1 LRGESER
8 YVNRGIVPGTFDPV
22 TSGHLD
28 IIERAAAL
36 FDELIVGVAF
46 SETKNGGPLFA
57 VEERITL
64 IEAATSHLPNV
75 SVRGF
80 DTLLVDFA
88 HSVNASVAIKGLRA
102 MTDFEREF
110 QMAALNWRLDSKV
123 ETMFIM
129 AAPDYMFLSSSA
141 VKEIARHGGTV
152 RGLVPD
158 VVCDALERKLNEA
171 R

>member
-1 LRGESER
+1 MK
-8 YVNRGIVPGTFDPV
+8 RGIVPGTFDPI

-28 IIERAAAL
+28 IIERASGL
-36 FDELIVGVAF
+36 FDELVVGVAL
-46 SETKNGGPLFA
+46 SKNKNSGPLFEA
-57 VEERITL
+57 RERVML
-64 IEAATSHLPNV
+64 IEAATSHLSNV
-75 SVRGF
+75 SVRSF

-88 HSVNASVAIKGLRA
+88 DEVGGSVIVKGLRA

-110 QMAALNWRLDSKV
+110 QMSALNWRLDSKV

-129 AAPDYMFLSSSA
+129 AIPEYMFLSSSA
-141 VKEIARHGGTV
+141 VKEIARHGGSV

-158 VVCDALERKLNEA
+158 VVCDALERKMQEA

>member
-1 LRGESER
+1 M
-8 YVNRGIVPGTFDPV
+8 NRGIVPGTFDPV

-28 IIERAAAL
+28 IIERASGL
-36 FDELIVGVAF
+36 FDDVVVGVAL
-46 SETKNGGPLFA
+46 SPDKGGGPLFTP
-57 VEERITL
+57 EERVAL
-64 IEAATSHLPNV
+64 IQQATSHLTNV
-75 SVRGF
+75 SVRAF

-88 HSVNASVAIKGLRA
+88 EEVDASVIVKGLRA

-110 QMAALNWRLDSKV
+110 QMAALNWRLDSDV

-129 AAPDYMFLSSSA
+129 SVPEYMYLSSSA
-141 VKEIARHGGTV
+141 VKEIAVHGGNV

-158 VVCDALERKLNEA
+158 HVAEALERRFASA

>member
-1 LRGESER
+1 
-8 YVNRGIVPGTFDPV
+8 VKRGIVPGTFDPV

-28 IIERAAAL
+28 IIERAASI
-36 FDELIVGVAF
+36 FDEVVVGVAH
-46 SETKNGGPLFA
+46 SPQKNGGPLFT
-57 VEERITL
+57 VDERIAL
-64 IEAATSHLPNV
+64 VVKATERFGNV
-75 SVRGF
+75 SVAPF

-88 HSVNASVAIKGLRA
+88 EKAGASVIVKGLRA

-129 AAPDYMFLSSSA
+129 AVPEYMYLSSSA
-141 VKEIARHGGTV
+141 VKEIARHGGSV

-158 VVCDALERKLNEA
+158 HVAEALESKLSTA
-171 R
+171 P

>member
-1 LRGESER
+1 MK
-8 YVNRGIVPGTFDPV
+8 RGIVPGTFDPV

-28 IIERAAAL
+28 IIERASVL
-36 FDELIVGVAF
+36 FDDLVVGIALS
-46 SETKNGGPLFA
+46 SEKGHGPLFTP
-57 VEERITL
+57 EERVEL
-64 IEAATSHLPNV
+64 IEAATSHLSNV
-75 SVRGF
+75 SVRAF

-88 HSVNASVAIKGLRA
+88 EEVGASVICKGLRA

-110 QMAALNWRLDSKV
+110 QMAALNWRLDREV

-129 AAPDYMFLSSSA
+129 AIPEYMYLSSSA
-141 VKEIARHGGTV
+141 VKEIASHGGSV

-158 VVCDALERKLNEA
+158 VVCDALSRKLSEA

>member
-1 LRGESER
+1 M
-8 YVNRGIVPGTFDPV
+8 NRGIVPGTFDPV

-28 IIERAAAL
+28 IIERAAVL

-46 SETKNGGPLFA
+46 SDAKNGGPLFSA
-57 VEERITL
+57 EERVAL
-64 IEAATSHLPNV
+64 IEEATSHLPNV
-75 SVRGF
+75 SVRPF

-88 HSVNASVAIKGLRA
+88 HEVGASVAIKGLRA

-129 AAPDYMFLSSSA
+129 AIPEYMFLSSSA
-141 VKEIARHGGTV
+141 VKEIARHGGSV

-158 VVCDALERKLNEA
+158 VVCDALERKLNQA

>member
-1 LRGESER
+1 MI
-8 YVNRGIVPGTFDPV
+8 RGIVPGTFDPI

-28 IIERAAAL
+28 IIERAAGL
-36 FDELIVGVAF
+36 LDEIVVGVAL
-46 SETKNGGPLFA
+46 SPDKGGGPLFTA
-57 VEERITL
+57 AERVEL
-64 IEAATSHLPNV
+64 IRRATAHLSNV
-75 SVRGF
+75 SVKGF
-80 DTLLVDFA
+80 DTLLVNFA
-88 HSVNASVAIKGLRA
+88 DEVDASVIIKGLRA

-129 AAPDYMFLSSSA
+129 AIPEYMYLSSSA
-141 VKEIARHGGTV
+141 VKEIAMHGGSV

-158 VVCDALERKLNEA
+158 VVCEALPHKLNEA

>member
-1 LRGESER
+1 
-8 YVNRGIVPGTFDPV
+8 VKRGIVPGTFDPV

-36 FDELIVGVAF
+36 FDDLIVGVAL
-46 SETKNGGPLFA
+46 SPEKGRGPLFTP
-57 VEERITL
+57 EERVSL
-64 IEAATSHLPNV
+64 IEQATAHLDNV
-75 SVRGF
+75 SVRAF

-88 HSVNASVAIKGLRA
+88 EEVGASVIVKGLRA

-110 QMAALNWRLDSKV
+110 QMAALNWRLDHDV

-129 AAPDYMFLSSSA
+129 AIPEYMYLSSSA
-141 VKEIARHGGTV
+141 VKEIAVHGGAV

-158 VVCDALERKLNEA
+158 VVCDALSRKLSET